1 MTMQADQHIV
11 ASKSIRC
18 EQFKLNQ
25 LNTGIK
31 PASAT
36 AAGTQGDIVFADDAI
51 YVCVTT
57 GTAGNA
63 AWKKATLSTF

>member
-1 MTMQADQHIV
+1 MTMQADQHIQ
-11 ASKSIRC
+11 AAKSIRC
-18 EQFKLNQ
+18 EQFKLHS

-36 AAGTQGDIVFADDAI
+36 AAGTSGDIVFADDGI

-63 AWKKATLSTF
+63 LWKKATLGSF